1 MPIAHQRPVIAVRQ
15 DCRKPIAGLR
25 DLLAA
30 DVKVALANPDQAA
43 IGRATKRLLEQVA
56 AGDGTLWRQLEQ
68 HVTKHGVFKPTVNE
82 VATDIRIGSV
92 DAGIVWDATV
102 AMPSFRGEL
111 KAIPAPE
118 LEGDPDLVSVCV
130 LNSSLQPTAAIKF
143 ARYLSARD
151 RGLPVFEKYGLKPVD
166 GDLWAERPEVTF
178 FCGSVN
184 RRAVEADH
192 RRFPEAGGRGRQHH
206 LRRLRHLDQPHADH

>member
-1 MPIAHQRPVIAVRQ
+1 MICWPAN
-15 DCRKPIAGLR
+15 
-25 DLLAA
+25 
-30 DVKVALANPDQAA
+30 VKVALANPDQAA

-130 LNSSLQPTAAIKF
+130 LNSSPQPTAALKF

-151 RGLPVFEKYGLKPVD
+151 RGLPVVREIWLETG
-166 GDLWAERPEVTF
+166 
-178 FCGSVN
+178 
-184 RRAVEADH
+184 RRRSLGRAS
-192 RRFPEAGGRGRQHH
+192 GGHLLLRLRQSPRGRS
-206 LRRLRHLDQPHADH
+206 RSSPISRSGRTRSSTPSTTAAAS